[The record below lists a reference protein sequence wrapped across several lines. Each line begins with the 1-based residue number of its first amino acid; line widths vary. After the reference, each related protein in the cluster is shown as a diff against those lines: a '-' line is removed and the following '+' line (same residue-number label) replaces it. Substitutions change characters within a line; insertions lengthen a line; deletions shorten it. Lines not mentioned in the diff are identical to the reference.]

1 MINNTLL
8 KQLLEAGAHFGH
20 HTSYWHPKAKKYI
33 FTQRNSIHIIDLEQT
48 VTMLEKACT
57 FVQDLAARGQNI
69 LFVGTKKQAQQTIEE
84 EATRCGMSY
93 VNQRWLGGMLTNF
106 AVIQARIDH
115 LVRLENKRDKGELDL
130 LPKKERVKIEK
141 EIFHLNTQMG
151 GFKEMTTLPR
161 ALFIADPIK
170 DKIAL
175 TEAKKLAIPVIAIVD
190 TNCNPDGIDHPIPA
204 NDDAIKAIKLIC
216 SKIADAIIEG
226 KTEAFSGEPG
236 AAKLVAEEE
245 HEEAIEILGSYTFEP
260 EEPGEPEEPK
270 ELKKPEEP
278 DEPEELKEPKK
289 PKKPDEPEEP
299 EGSKEPQEPEE
310 PGESEGP
317 EASEEPKE
325 LKEPEKPKK
334 PKKPDEPE
342 KPKETE
348 GEIASR

>member
-260 EEPGEPEEPK
+260 GEPGE
-270 ELKKPEEP
+270 
-278 DEPEELKEPKK
+278 
-289 PKKPDEPEEP
+289 
-299 EGSKEPQEPEE
+299 
-310 PGESEGP
+310 
-317 EASEEPKE
+317 SEEPKE
-325 LKEPEKPKK
+325 LKEPEEPKK